1 MVTDNIVEKN
11 DNICYNQ
18 FISKIVQRRN
28 IMDNNKAIIALSGKG
43 GVGKTSV
50 SAAIVKL
57 LVQAYPDKKILAID
71 ADPAVGLSTALGI
84 DVKMTIDDI
93 RKEIVETVEDGQTRA
108 AIELLGDARY
118 KIFEA
123 LVETDGFAFIAVG
136 RPESAGC
143 YCKINTYLKE
153 VISILSNDFD
163 YVVIDGEA
171 GIEQINR
178 RVMEK
183 VTHLLLITDASKK
196 GTQVISTIKSVADEL
211 VMYKKI
217 GAIVNRIPDESVI
230 KHINTNSIPVL
241 SYIETDSNL
250 AIYDIEGKNIIN
262 LPNDSNVVKG
272 AKLALEKMEIL

>member
-1 MVTDNIVEKN
+1 MKENAT
-11 DNICYNQ
+11 
-18 FISKIVQRRN
+18 
-28 IMDNNKAIIALSGKG
+28 IIALSGKG
-43 GVGKTSV
+43 GVGKTSI

-57 LVQAYPDKKILAID
+57 LVEAYPDKKILAID

-93 RKEIVETVEDGQTRA
+93 RKEIVETVEDGQTKA

-118 KIFEA
+118 KIFDA

-153 VISILSNDFD
+153 VISILSNEFDF
-163 YVVIDGEA
+163 VVIDGEA

-230 KHINTNSIPVL
+230 PFIDTNGIPVL
-241 SYIETDSNL
+241 SYIPTDSNL
-250 AIYDIEGKNIIN
+250 AIYDIEGKNITK
-262 LPNDSNVVKG
+262 LPDDSNVVEG
-272 AKLALEKMEIL
+272 AKRALIEMEIL

>member
-1 MVTDNIVEKN
+1 MKDN
-11 DNICYNQ
+11 
-18 FISKIVQRRN
+18 
-28 IMDNNKAIIALSGKG
+28 ATIIALSGKG
-43 GVGKTSV
+43 GVGKTSI

-118 KIFEA
+118 KIFDA

-153 VISILSNDFD
+153 VISILSNEFD

-183 VTHLLLITDASKK
+183 VSHLLLITDASKK

-230 KHINTNSIPVL
+230 EHINTNGIPVL
-241 SYIETDSNL
+241 SYIPTDSNL
-250 AIYDIEGKNIIN
+250 AIYDIEGKNITK
-262 LPNDSNVVKG
+262 LPDDSNVVEG
-272 AKLALEKMEIL
+272 ARKALVEMEILK

>member
-1 MVTDNIVEKN
+1 MMKEK
-11 DNICYNQ
+11 
-18 FISKIVQRRN
+18 
-28 IMDNNKAIIALSGKG
+28 ATIIALSGKG
-43 GVGKTSV
+43 GVGKTSI

-57 LVQAYPDKKILAID
+57 LVQNFPDKKILAID

-93 RKEIVETVEDGQTRA
+93 RKEIVETVEDGQTKA

-118 KIFEA
+118 KIFDA

-178 RVMEK
+178 RVMER
-183 VTHLLLITDASKK
+183 VSHLLLITDASKK

-230 KHINTNSIPVL
+230 PYIDTNGIPVL
-241 SYIETDSNL
+241 SYIPTDSNL
-250 AIYDIEGKNIIN
+250 AIYDIEGKNITK
-262 LPNDSNVVKG
+262 LPDDSNVVEG
-272 AKLALEKMEIL
+272 ARKALVEMEILK

>member
-1 MVTDNIVEKN
+1 ME
-11 DNICYNQ
+11 
-18 FISKIVQRRN
+18 
-28 IMDNNKAIIALSGKG
+28 NNAKIIALSGKG

-57 LVQAYPDKKILAID
+57 LVETYPDKKILAID

-84 DVKMTIDDI
+84 DVETTIDDI
-93 RKEIVETVEDGQTRA
+93 RKEIVATVEDGNTKA

-118 KIFEA
+118 KIFDA

-143 YCKINTYLKE
+143 YCKINAYLKE
-153 VISILSNDFD
+153 VISLLSADFD
-163 YVVIDGEA
+163 FVVIDGEA
-171 GIEQINR
+171 GVEQINR

-211 VMYKKI
+211 VMYKKL
-217 GAIVNRIPDESVI
+217 GAIVNRLPDKSVI
-230 KHINTNSIPVL
+230 EHINTNGIPVL
-241 SYIETDSNL
+241 AYIENDKNL
-250 AIYDIEGKNIIN
+250 AIYDIEGKNIIG
-262 LPNDSNVVKG
+262 LPDDSNVVEGVRK
-272 AKLALEKMEIL
+272 ALKELDII

>member
-1 MVTDNIVEKN
+1 MAK
-11 DNICYNQ
+11 
-18 FISKIVQRRN
+18 
-28 IMDNNKAIIALSGKG
+28 IIAVAGKG
-43 GVGKTSV
+43 GVGKTSI

-57 LVQAYPDKKILAID
+57 LVQKYPDKKILAID

-93 RKEIVETVEDGQTRA
+93 RKEIVETVEDGQTKA

-118 KIFEA
+118 KIFDA

-143 YCKINTYLKE
+143 YCKINSYLKE
-153 VISILSNDFD
+153 VISLISNDFD

-183 VTHLLLITDASKK
+183 VTHLLLVSDASKK

-211 VMYKKI
+211 VMYEKI
-217 GAIVNRIPDESVI
+217 GVIINRLPDESVI
-230 KHINTNSIPVL
+230 PYINTNDITVL
-241 SYIETDSNL
+241 SYIQNDSNL
-250 AIYDIEGKNIIN
+250 AVFDIEGKNITT
-262 LPNDSNVVKG
+262 LPDDSNIVKG
-272 AKLALEKMEIL
+272 VKEALEKIDII

>member
-1 MVTDNIVEKN
+1 MKN
-11 DNICYNQ
+11 DA
-18 FISKIVQRRN
+18 
-28 IMDNNKAIIALSGKG
+28 AIIALSGKG

-50 SAAIVKL
+50 SATIVKL
-57 LVQAYPDKKILAID
+57 LVEAYPDKKILAID

-84 DVKMTIDDI
+84 EVRTTVDDI
-93 RKEIVETVEDGQTRA
+93 RKEIVSVVEAGNTKA
-108 AIELLGDARY
+108 AIEILGDARY
-118 KIFEA
+118 KIFDA

-143 YCKINTYLKE
+143 YCKVNAYLKE
-153 VISILSNDFD
+153 VISLLSADFD

-217 GAIVNRIPDESVI
+217 GAIVNRIPDDSVI
-230 KHINTNSIPVL
+230 PYINTNGIPVL
-241 SYIETDSNL
+241 SYIENDKNL
-250 AIYDIEGKNIIN
+250 AIYDIEGKNITK
-262 LPNDSNVVKG
+262 LPDDSNVVKG
-272 AKLALEKMEIL
+272 VKEALKKIEIL

>member
-1 MVTDNIVEKN
+1 MKDGTT
-11 DNICYNQ
+11 
-18 FISKIVQRRN
+18 
-28 IMDNNKAIIALSGKG
+28 IIALSGKG

-57 LVQAYPDKKILAID
+57 LVEAYPDKKILAID

-84 DVKMTIDDI
+84 EVKTTIDDI
-93 RKEIVETVEDGQTRA
+93 RKEIVSTVEGGDTKT

-118 KIFEA
+118 KIFDA

-153 VISILSNDFD
+153 VISILSGDFD

-196 GTQVISTIKSVADEL
+196 GTQVISTIKGVADEL

-217 GAIVNRIPDESVI
+217 GAIVNRLPDESVI
-230 KHINTNSIPVL
+230 EHINTNGIPVL
-241 SYIETDSNL
+241 SYIENDKNL
-250 AIYDIEGKNIIN
+250 AIYDIEGKNITKV
-262 LPNDSNVVKG
+262 PDDSNVVRGVRK
-272 AKLALEKMEIL
+272 ALVGMEIL

>member
-1 MVTDNIVEKN
+1 MKENAT
-11 DNICYNQ
+11 
-18 FISKIVQRRN
+18 
-28 IMDNNKAIIALSGKG
+28 IIALSGKG
-43 GVGKTSV
+43 GVGKTSI

-57 LVQAYPDKKILAID
+57 LVDAYPDKKILAID

-118 KIFEA
+118 KIFDA

-143 YCKINTYLKE
+143 YYKINTYLKE
-153 VISILSNDFD
+153 VISILSNEFD

-183 VTHLLLITDASKK
+183 VSHLLLITDASKK

-230 KHINTNSIPVL
+230 PYIDTNGIPVL
-241 SYIETDSNL
+241 SYIPTDSNL
-250 AIYDIEGKNIIN
+250 AIYDIEGKNITK
-262 LPNDSNVVKG
+262 LPDDSNVVEG
-272 AKLALEKMEIL
+272 ARKALVEMEILK

>member
-1 MVTDNIVEKN
+1 MAK
-11 DNICYNQ
+11 
-18 FISKIVQRRN
+18 
-28 IMDNNKAIIALSGKG
+28 IIAVAGKG
-43 GVGKTSV
+43 GVGKTSI

-57 LVQAYPDKKILAID
+57 LVQKYPDKKILAID

-93 RKEIVETVEDGQTRA
+93 RKEIVETVEDGQTKA

-118 KIFEA
+118 KIFDA

-143 YCKINTYLKE
+143 YCKINSYLKE
-153 VISILSNDFD
+153 VISLISNDFD

-183 VTHLLLITDASKK
+183 VTHLLLVSDASKK

-211 VMYKKI
+211 VMYEKI
-217 GAIVNRIPDESVI
+217 GVIINRLPDESVI
-230 KHINTNSIPVL
+230 PYINTNGIPVL
-241 SYIETDSNL
+241 SYIQNDSNL
-250 AIYDIEGKNIIN
+250 AMFDIEGKNITT
-262 LPNDSNVVKG
+262 LPDDSNIVKG
-272 AKLALEKMEIL
+272 VKEALEKIDII

>member
-1 MVTDNIVEKN
+1 
-11 DNICYNQ
+11 
-18 FISKIVQRRN
+18 
-28 IMDNNKAIIALSGKG
+28 MDNNATIIALAGKG
-43 GVGKTSV
+43 GVGKTSI

-57 LVQAYPDKKILAID
+57 LVEKYPDKKILAID

-93 RKEIVETVEDGQTRA
+93 RKEIVASVEDGDTKT
-108 AIELLGDARY
+108 AIELLGDAKY
-118 KIFEA
+118 KIFDA

-143 YCKINTYLKE
+143 YCKINSYLKE
-153 VISILSNDFD
+153 VISILSADFD

-217 GAIVNRIPDESVI
+217 GAIVNRLPDESVI
-230 KHINTNSIPVL
+230 DHIDTNGIPVL
-241 SYIETDSNL
+241 SYIKSDKNL
-250 AIYDIEGKNIIN
+250 VIYDIEGKNITK
-262 LPNDSNVVKG
+262 LPDDSEVVEG
-272 AKLALEKMEIL
+272 ARKALEKFGVI